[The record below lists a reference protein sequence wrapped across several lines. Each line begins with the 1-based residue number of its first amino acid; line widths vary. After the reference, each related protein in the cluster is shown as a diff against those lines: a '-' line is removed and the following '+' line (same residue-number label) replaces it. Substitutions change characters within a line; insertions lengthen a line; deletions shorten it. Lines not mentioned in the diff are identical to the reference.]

1 MTSRCF
7 RLFRRRP
14 RWRPRALGFGSN
26 LGPVFPPNL
35 SMNGYLLPRCRT
47 VGDALGA
54 EQYTARAGFKLRS
67 HLIIRPGSLAD
78 IEIIALGD
86 TDDLECGPRR
96 RCSRHRYIGSVRC
109 LRGGRTW

>member
-1 MTSRCF
+1 
-7 RLFRRRP
+7 
-14 RWRPRALGFGSN
+14 RWRPRGRRRRLGFESN
-26 LGPVFPPNL
+26 VGRVYAPSR
-35 SMNGYLLPRCRT
+35 SMNSYLLPRCRT

-78 IEIIALGD
+78 IEIIALRD
-86 TDDLECGPRR
+86 TDDLECGPKR

>member
-1 MTSRCF
+1 SRCCRRF
-7 RLFRRRP
+7 RWRLRWRRR
-14 RWRPRALGFGSN
+14 RLGFESN
-26 LGPVFPPNL
+26 VGGVYPPSL

-86 TDDLECGPRR
+86 TDDLECGRR
-96 RCSRHRYIGSVRC
+96 LRGSLHRYI
-109 LRGGRTW
+109 